1 MIEMTEQ
8 AVKNTALTATQ
19 VPAGYRTNAA
29 GHLVPESKIDAI
41 DLLRDELVKELTA
54 EAQAIAKQLQEFK
67 VKALMRIQDFIDL
80 SAQTYGQQIGG
91 KKGNASLV
99 SFDGNQMLKRSINE
113 NITFDERLIVAKSLI
128 DNCIHEWTQGGN
140 DNIKALIEH
149 AFQTDKEGNISV
161 TRILGLRRLD
171 IEDEQWLKAMEA
183 IADSISITG
192 SKTYL
197 RLYQRNAKDAMEQI
211 SLDIAN
217 A

>member
-1 MIEMTEQ
+1 MTEQ
-8 AVKNTALTATQ
+8 VVEKAVSTTPVEPT
-19 VPAGYRTNAA
+19 GYRTNAA
-29 GHLVPESKIDAI
+29 GHLVPESKIEAI
-41 DLLRDELVKELTA
+41 DLLRDELVKELTSEA
-54 EAQAIAKQLQEFK
+54 EDISKQLQQFK
-67 VKALMRIQDFIDL
+67 VKALMRVQDFIDL

-99 SFDGNQMLKRSINE
+99 SFDGNLMVKRNINE

-128 DNCIHEWTQGGN
+128 DSCIHEWTQGGN
-140 DNIKALIEH
+140 DNIKALVEH

-197 RLYQRNAKDAMEQI
+197 RLYQRNAKDAMAQI
-211 SLDIAN
+211 SLDIAS

>member
-1 MIEMTEQ
+1 MTEQ
-8 AVKNTALTATQ
+8 VVEKSISTAVNEPT
-19 VPAGYRTNAA
+19 GYRTNAA
-29 GHLVPESKIDAI
+29 GHLVPTSKIEAI
-41 DLLRDELVKELTA
+41 DLLRDELVKELTNEA
-54 EAQAIAKQLQEFK
+54 ETIAKQLQQFK
-67 VKALMRIQDFIDL
+67 VKALMNIQDFIDL
-80 SAQTYGQQIGG
+80 SAQTYGQHIGG

-99 SFDGNQMLKRSINE
+99 SFDGNLMIKRSINE

-140 DNIKALIEH
+140 DNIKALVEH

-197 RLYQRNAKDAMEQI
+197 RLYQRNAKDTMEQI
-211 SLDIAN
+211 SLDIAS

>member
-1 MIEMTEQ
+1 MTEHVVEK
-8 AVKNTALTATQ
+8 ALNTET
-19 VPAGYRTNAA
+19 PSGYRTNSA
-29 GHLVPESKIDAI
+29 GHLVPESKIEAI
-41 DLLRDELVKELTA
+41 DLLRDELVKELTTEA
-54 EAQAIAKQLQEFK
+54 EVIANQLQEFK
-67 VKALMRIQDFIDL
+67 VKALMRIQDFIEL

-91 KKGNASLV
+91 KKGNVSLN
-99 SFDGNQMLKRSINE
+99 SFDGSLMIKRNINE
-113 NITFDERLIVAKSLI
+113 NISFDERLMVAKSLI
-128 DNCIHEWTQGGN
+128 DSCIHEWTKGGN
-140 DNIKALIEH
+140 DNIKALVEH

-171 IEDEQWLKAMEA
+171 IDDEQWLKAMEA

-197 RLYQRNAKDAMEQI
+197 RLYKRDERDTLKQI

>member
-1 MIEMTEQ
+1 MNKQI
-8 AVKNTALTATQ
+8 AKKTANEPT
-19 VPAGYRTNAA
+19 GYRINAA

-41 DLLRDELVKELTA
+41 DLLRDELVKELTNEA
-54 EAQAIAKQLQEFK
+54 EVIAKQLQEFK
-67 VKALMRIQDFIDL
+67 VKALMNIQDFIDL
-80 SAQTYGQQIGG
+80 SAQTYGQHIGG
-91 KKGNASLV
+91 KKGNVSLA
-99 SFDGNQMLKRSINE
+99 SFDGNVMIKRSINE
-113 NITFDERLIVAKSLI
+113 NINFDERLIVAKSLI
-128 DNCIHEWTQGGN
+128 DDCIHEWTKGGN
-140 DNIKALIEH
+140 DNIKALVEH

-211 SLDIAN
+211 SLDIAS

>member
-1 MIEMTEQ
+1 MTNQ
-8 AVKNTALTATQ
+8 AVEKAVT
-19 VPAGYRTNAA
+19 GYRTNAA
-29 GHLVPESKIDAI
+29 GHLVPESKIEAI
-41 DLLRDELVKELTA
+41 DLLRDELVKELATEA
-54 EAQAIAKQLQEFK
+54 ESIAKQLQQFK

-91 KKGNASLV
+91 KKGNVSLV
-99 SFDGNQMLKRSINE
+99 SFDGNLMIKRNINE

-128 DNCIHEWTQGGN
+128 DNCIHEWTKGGN
-140 DNIKALIEH
+140 DNIKALVEH

-171 IEDEQWLKAMEA
+171 ITDEKWVKAMEA

-197 RLYQRNAKDAMEQI
+197 RLYQRNEKDTMAQI
-211 SLDIAN
+211 SLDIAS